1 MGEQAVALAKAVKY
15 KSAGTVEFIVDQKR
29 NFYFLEMNTRL
40 QVEHPVTELVTGL
53 DLVEQMI
60 RIAAGEKLKLKQ
72 SDVRLKGWALEAR
85 VYAEDPFRNFLPSTG
100 RLIRYVEPPEGPSVR
115 VDSGVYEG
123 AEIGMFYDPMI
134 AKLVTY
140 GADRPAAVAAMREAL
155 DAFYIRGLSHNIP
168 FLSALAGHPR
178 FQAGRLSTAFI
189 GEEFPDGFHGV
200 TPDPDATADLVAV
213 IATVHHLYERR
224 AHARAPHFQAKG
236 SKVGGDWVVKLDGV
250 PHAVS
255 VVETAGGF
263 AVVGGNSSREVI
275 SAWRLGDP
283 LYHGRIDGRP
293 VTVQIDRNGV
303 GYRVTHGGATCK
315 VMVLTPRAAELD
327 AYMPEKQAPD
337 MSRFLLSPMPGLLV
351 SLAVHPDEEVK
362 AGQTLAVVEAMKME
376 NILKAERDG
385 KVEKLHVK
393 PGDSLAVD
401 QIILEFA

>member
-1 MGEQAVALAKAVKY
+1 
-15 KSAGTVEFIVDQKR
+15 
-29 NFYFLEMNTRL
+29 
-40 QVEHPVTELVTGL
+40 
-53 DLVEQMI
+53 
-60 RIAAGEKLKLKQ
+60 
-72 SDVRLKGWALEAR
+72 
-85 VYAEDPFRNFLPSTG
+85 
-100 RLIRYVEPPEGPSVR
+100 
-115 VDSGVYEG
+115 
-123 AEIGMFYDPMI
+123 
-134 AKLVTY
+134 
-140 GADRPAAVAAMREAL
+140 
-155 DAFYIRGLSHNIP
+155 
-168 FLSALAGHPR
+168 
-178 FQAGRLSTAFI
+178 
-189 GEEFPDGFHGV
+189 
-200 TPDPDATADLVAV
+200 V

-236 SKVGGDWVVKLDGV
+236 SKVGGDWAVKLDGV